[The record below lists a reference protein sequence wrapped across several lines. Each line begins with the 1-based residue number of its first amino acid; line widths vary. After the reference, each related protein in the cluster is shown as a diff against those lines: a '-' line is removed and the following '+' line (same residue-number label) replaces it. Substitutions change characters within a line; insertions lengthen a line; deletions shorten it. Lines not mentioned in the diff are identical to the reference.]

1 MKIIEKYLFREIIIP
16 YVFCLIIT
24 LSLLLMGRIIQIA
37 RYILQTSV
45 SFSDILLLMILAIP
59 KLSLY
64 ALPLATMLSVALAV
78 NRMNSDKEMIA
89 MQASGISF
97 RNLWRPIFI
106 FALINTLLAM
116 FFSTII
122 MPRSNALF
130 RKKLGSIGAASVTA
144 ILREGVFID
153 IVPGFVFYF
162 QKVQPSNFT
171 AHGIFVEDLRNS
183 KVSINIV
190 AKKAKIS
197 YSKENNT
204 VSFSLY
210 DGTIT
215 RIPLKNKSKGQAVF
229 FHTYRISLPVS
240 SLGIWKNPVSGGK
253 NEMTMK
259 QLKEAIKVVPSHMA
273 RRFEIEYWL
282 RILLPLSCI
291 ILAFLTLPLFVIGK
305 IESILVGLSIT
316 IFIYLGYYFLISL
329 GKGLAENGIIPVKI
343 SMWLPVLSIMLV
355 TSYIWKR
362 S

>member
-1 MKIIEKYLFREIIIP
+1 MKIIERYLFKEIAIP
-16 YVFCLIIT
+16 YVFCLVIT

-64 ALPLATMLSVALAV
+64 ALPLTTMLSVALAI
-78 NRMNSDKEMIA
+78 NRMNSDNEIIA
-89 MQASGISF
+89 MQAGGISF
-97 RNLWRPIFI
+97 RNMWKPILI
-106 FALINTLLAM
+106 FALINTLLAGS
-116 FFSTII
+116 FSTIL

-130 RKKLGSIGAASVTA
+130 RKKLESIGAASVTA

-162 QKVQPSNFT
+162 QKVHPGDFT
-171 AHGIFVEDLRNS
+171 ARGIFVEDMRSN
-183 KVSINIV
+183 KVSINII
-190 AKKAKIS
+190 ARKAKIS
-197 YSKENNT
+197 YSKENGT
-204 VSFSLY
+204 VSFFLY

-215 RIPLKNKSKGQAVF
+215 RIPLKNKFKGQAVF

-240 SLGIWKNPVSGGK
+240 TLGIWKNPVSAGK

-259 QLKEAIKVVPSHMA
+259 ELKEAVKVVPPHMA

-291 ILAFLTLPLFVIGK
+291 ILAFLILPLFVIGK
-305 IESILVGLSIT
+305 IESVLAGLSIT
-316 IFIYLGYYFLISL
+316 IFVYLGYYFLISL
-329 GKGLAENGIIPVKI
+329 SKGLAENGIVPVKI
-343 SMWLPVLSIMLV
+343 AMWTPVLLMTLITFLV
-355 TSYIWKR
+355 WKR
-362 S
+362 G